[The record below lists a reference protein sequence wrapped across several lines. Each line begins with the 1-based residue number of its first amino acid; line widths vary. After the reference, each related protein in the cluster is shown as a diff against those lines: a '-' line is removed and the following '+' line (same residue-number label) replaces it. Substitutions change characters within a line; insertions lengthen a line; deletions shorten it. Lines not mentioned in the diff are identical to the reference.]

1 MSDNRKII
9 KGASLV
15 GAFTALSRVF
25 GLLRDMVIARYFG
38 ASPATDAFFVAF
50 RIPNTLRRLFAEGAL
65 TISFIPVF
73 QETLVKDG
81 KSEAKKISDITFTFL
96 SLVVVSVVVVSI
108 LFAPF
113 IVDLI
118 APGFKDQKTLDLTVF
133 LTRLI
138 FPYLFFICLV
148 ALAMGVLNS
157 LGKFAAPAAAPVLLN
172 IALIIS
178 AIMAGPFFEEPIIAL
193 AIGVLI
199 GGIGQVALQIPFIKR
214 EGYFPRIDFNF
225 SHPALK
231 KILLLIVPALF
242 GVAVYQLNVF
252 ITTTV
257 LASYLPTGSIS
268 FLYYADRFF
277 QLPLGI
283 FVISMA
289 TAILPT
295 MSEQAASDRLDDMRK
310 SVSFSLK
317 VITFITLPAAAGLY
331 AVSTPVFSLFFQRGE
346 FDYETT
352 LKTADALRYYALGI
366 WAVGGIKIVAPAFYA
381 MKDMKTPVWAALI
394 SLVANIVFSI
404 ILMGPLLHAGLALAT
419 TLSSMINMVI
429 LITVIGKRLGKVI
442 DISAIISFVKA
453 MVASLMTWFVA
464 DLICSYGN
472 WSVDGIKADKIVIL
486 TSAIVGGMTVYTVC
500 SYFFKSEEVDYV
512 IKALKKRRDRRRGAS
527 VL

>member
-15 GAFTALSRVF
+15 GAFTALSRIF

-73 QETLVKDG
+73 KEALVKEG
-81 KSEAKKISDITFTFL
+81 KSEAKKISHVTFTFL
-96 SLVVVSVVVVSI
+96 SLTVVTVVLISI
-108 LFAPF
+108 IFAPF
-113 IVDLI
+113 IVKLI
-118 APGFKDQKTLDLTVF
+118 APGFKDEKTLELTVF

-148 ALAMGVLNS
+148 ALAMAVLNS

-172 IALIIS
+172 IALILS
-178 AIMAGPFFEEPIIAL
+178 AVMAGPFFEEPVTAL
-193 AIGVLI
+193 AIGVLM
-199 GGIGQVALQIPFIKR
+199 GGLAQVLLQIPFIKK
-214 EGYFPRIDFNF
+214 EGYFPEIDFNF
-225 SHPALK
+225 SHPSLK
-231 KILLLIVPALF
+231 RILLLIVPALF

-257 LASYLPTGSIS
+257 LASYLPEGSIS
-268 FLYYADRFF
+268 YLYYADRFF

-295 MSEQAASDRLDDMRK
+295 LSEQAASERLDDMRK
-310 SVSFSLK
+310 SITFSFK

-331 AVSTPVFSLFFQRGE
+331 AVSIPVFSLFFQGGK

-366 WAVGGIKIVAPAFYA
+366 WAVGGIKVVAPAFYA
-381 MKDMKTPVWAALI
+381 MKDMKTPVWAAFI
-394 SLVANIVFSI
+394 SLIANIFFSI
-404 ILMGPLLHAGLALAT
+404 ILMGPLLHGGLALAT
-419 TLSSMINMVI
+419 TLSSMINLII
-429 LITVIGKRLGKVI
+429 LIAIIGRRLGKVI
-442 DISAIISFVKA
+442 DLSVISSFVKSA
-453 MVASLMTWFVA
+453 LASLFTWYA
-464 DLICSYGN
+464 AACICRFGN
-472 WSVDGIKADKIVIL
+472 WEVDGINLEKAFVL
-486 TSAIVGGMTVYTVC
+486 GAAIGAGMITYTLF
-500 SYFFKSEEVDYV
+500 SYIFRSEEVGYL
-512 IKALKKRRDRRRGAS
+512 LKTLKERRGRKS
-527 VL
+527 GTPSL

>member
-73 QETLVKDG
+73 QETLVKEG
-81 KSEAKKISDITFTFL
+81 KGPAKKISDVIFTFL
-96 SLVVVSVVVVSI
+96 SLVVVTVVVISI
-108 LFAPF
+108 IFAPL
-113 IVDLI
+113 IVNLI
-118 APGFKDQKTLDLTVF
+118 APGFEDEKTLELTVF

-172 IALIIS
+172 ISLIIS
-178 AIMAGPFFEEPIIAL
+178 AMAAGSLFEEPVIAL
-193 AIGVLI
+193 AVGVLA
-199 GGIGQVALQIPFIKR
+199 GGVLQVLLQIPYIIK

-225 SHPALK
+225 SHGAFK
-231 KILLLIVPALF
+231 KILLLIAPALF

-257 LASYLPTGSIS
+257 LASYLPEGSIS
-268 FLYYADRFF
+268 YLYYADRFF

-283 FVISMA
+283 FVVSMA

-295 MSEQAASDRLDDMRK
+295 LSEQAASERLDDMRK
-310 SVSFSLK
+310 SISFSLK

-331 AVSTPVFSLFFQRGE
+331 AVSTPVFSLFFQGGE
-346 FDYETT
+346 FDYGTT
-352 LKTADALRYYALGI
+352 LKTGDALRYYALGI

-381 MKDMKTPVWAALI
+381 MKDMKTPVWAAFI
-394 SLVANIVFSI
+394 SLVANIAFSI
-404 ILMGPLLHAGLALAT
+404 VLMGPLLHGGLALAT
-419 TLSSMINMVI
+419 TLSSMINFVI
-429 LITVIGKRLGKVI
+429 LIVLIEKRTGKVI
-442 DISAIISFVKA
+442 DMSVIYSFLKSI
-453 MVASLMTWFVA
+453 VASLFTWYGA
-464 DLICSYGN
+464 AWICRYGN
-472 WSVDGIKADKIVIL
+472 WEKDSINFEKIFVLSAAIAAGIVIYMVFSFL
-486 TSAIVGGMTVYTVC
+486 
-500 SYFFKSEEVDYV
+500 FRSEEVGYV
-512 IKALKKRRDRRRGAS
+512 IKAIKERRAKKHGTPS
-527 VL
+527 L

>member
-1 MSDNRKII
+1 M

-15 GAFTALSRVF
+15 GGFTAISRVF

-65 TISFIPVF
+65 TISFIPLF
-73 QETLVKDG
+73 KEALVKEG
-81 KSEAKKISDITFTFL
+81 KGEAKKISDITFTFL

-108 LFAPF
+108 IFSPL
-113 IVDLI
+113 IVSLI
-118 APGFKDQKTLDLTVF
+118 APGFKDEKTLELTVF

-157 LGKFAAPAAAPVLLN
+157 LGKFAAPAAAPVVLN
-172 IALIIS
+172 ITLILS
-178 AIMAGPFFEEPIIAL
+178 AIVAAPFFEEPVTAL

-199 GGIGQVALQIPFIKR
+199 GGIGQVALQVPFIRK
-214 EGYFPRIDFNF
+214 EGYFPKIDFNF
-225 SHPALK
+225 SHPSLK
-231 KILLLIVPALF
+231 KILILIVPALF

-268 FLYYADRFF
+268 YLYYADRFF

-295 MSEQAASDRLDDMRK
+295 MSEQAASERLDDMRK
-310 SVSFSLK
+310 SISFSLK

-352 LKTADALRYYALGI
+352 LKTADALRYYAPGI

-381 MKDMKTPVWAALI
+381 MKDMKTPVWAAFI
-394 SLVANIVFSI
+394 SLIANIVFSLI
-404 ILMGPLLHAGLALAT
+404 FMGPLQHGGLALAT
-419 TLSSMINMVI
+419 TLSSMINMII
-429 LITVIGKRLGKVI
+429 LIAIIGKRLGKVI
-442 DISAIISFVKA
+442 DLSVIASFVKSA
-453 MVASLMTWFVA
+453 LASLATWFVA
-464 DLICSYGN
+464 TWICGFGS
-472 WSVDGIKADKIVIL
+472 WSIDGINMDKMLVLSAAIGSGMIVYMFFSFL
-486 TSAIVGGMTVYTVC
+486 
-500 SYFFKSEEVDYV
+500 FKSEEVNYV
-512 IKALKKRRDRRRGAS
+512 LKAIKEKRSKKRGAPS
-527 VL
+527 L